1 MAPIIPVPITSPIIA
16 QINFPLDTLYKTP
29 EKNAPKTAPV
39 KAKGG
44 IPIKNILITPINIAQ
59 SSEYQGPRI
68 TEHRML
74 IKWAIGHIPSIRRI
88 GEITTPIATII
99 ANISFFNSFEF
110 FSIIKYL
117 LNNIK
122 FPNMPYRK

>member
-1 MAPIIPVPITSPIIA
+1 
-16 QINFPLDTLYKTP
+16 
-29 EKNAPKTAPV
+29 
-39 KAKGG
+39 
-44 IPIKNILITPINIAQ
+44 
-59 SSEYQGPRI
+59 
-68 TEHRML
+68 ML

-99 ANISFFNSFEF
+99 ANISFFNSFEL

-122 FPNMPYRK
+122 FPNMSYRK